1 MTNLEAVPKVA
12 LFIDAANL
20 IFPLEQEFAPF
31 RLSRLISRVR
41 EEGTILMSKSYAD
54 WSREPCNAYVAQFHA
69 QGIEMIEA
77 YADEKRKNTADML
90 ISTDALEHCF
100 SPHPADVYALV
111 SGDRDFVPLVQALH
125 RRGKT
130 VLCIGIT
137 TRTSSSLRRIS
148 DIFIDYYNLIPRGR
162 SYVVPPPVVAVP
174 AKASISDEEEVE
186 EVAGDD
192 RSTSFAVLRRAVAAL
207 LRRGE
212 ETRGARVYAMIRQL
226 KPDFDFQ
233 ALGFD
238 TFKDFVE
245 EAATSGAVQF
255 SGGEPPEPG
264 SEYSLNAAGDNAQDE
279 EAPVQRFDAS
289 AITPETVLGK
299 YKDILD
305 FKRIPWVAWERRL
318 PLIAH
323 LWTRLKESPMTISQ
337 MSEHMELM
345 ASEKGWEISSQAIY
359 KLTYTLNIG
368 LCFLQDGRPSFVR
381 DIFQSQL
388 SPAVDLPEALERM
401 HITYIKGIRLEAP
414 GIPLLP
420 ESVCDL
426 LFEQRMGSYMAQAKT
441 IITRLE
447 SGREYYN

>member
-1 MTNLEAVPKVA
+1 MTSLENLPKVA

-41 EEGTILMSKSYAD
+41 EEGVILVSKSYAD

-77 YADEKRKNTADML
+77 YADEKRKNTADMM
-90 ISTDALEHCF
+90 ITTDALEHSYSEF
-100 SPHPADVYALV
+100 SADVYALV

-137 TRTSSSLRRIS
+137 ARTSASLRRIS
-148 DIFIDYYNLIPRGR
+148 DIYIDYYNLIPRGR
-162 SYVVPPPVVAVP
+162 SYVVPPPAEP
-174 AKASISDEEEVE
+174 IPSKSSLADEESVEEVE
-186 EVAGDD
+186 GDAKTQAF
-192 RSTSFAVLRRAVAAL
+192 SILRRAVAAII
-207 LRRGE
+207 RRGD
-212 ETRGARVYAMIRQL
+212 ETRGPKVYAMMRQL

-233 ALGFD
+233 TLGFD

-245 EAATSGAVQF
+245 EAVNSGSVQF
-255 SGGEPPEPG
+255 SSGEPPEPG
-264 SEYSLNAAGDNAQDE
+264 GEYSLNATGDSGQE
-279 EAPVQRFDAS
+279 EEISTQRFDPS
-289 AITPETVLGK
+289 AITPEIVLGK

-305 FKRIPWVAWERRL
+305 FKRIPWVSWERRL

-323 LWTRLKESPMTISQ
+323 LWTRLKEAPKTISQ
-337 MSEHMELM
+337 MSEQMELM

-388 SPAVDLPEALERM
+388 SPAVELPEALERM

-420 ESVCDL
+420 EAVCEL
-426 LFEQRMGSYMAQAKT
+426 LFENRMSSYLAQAKT

-447 SGREYYN
+447 SGREFF

>member
-1 MTNLEAVPKVA
+1 MTNIERLPKVA

-41 EEGTILMSKSYAD
+41 EEGVILMSKSYAD
-54 WSREPCNAYVAQFHA
+54 WSREPCLAYVAQFHA

-90 ISTDALEHCF
+90 ITTDALEHCY
-100 SPHPADVYALV
+100 SEYSADVYALV

-125 RRGKT
+125 RRGKI

-162 SYVVPPPVVAVP
+162 SYVVPPEAEPVP
-174 AKASISDEEEVE
+174 AKASIADEEEVE
-186 EVAGDD
+186 EVEGDD
-192 RSTSFAVLRRAVAAL
+192 RAKAFNVLRRAVAAII
-207 LRRGE
+207 RRGE
-212 ETRGARVYAMIRQL
+212 ETRGARVYSMIRQL

-245 EAATSGAVQF
+245 EAVNSGSVQF
-255 SGGEPPEPG
+255 SSGEPPEPG
-264 SEYSLNAAGDNAQDE
+264 VEYSLNTASDAAQDE
-279 EAPVQRFDAS
+279 EAPVQRFDPS
-289 AITPETVLGK
+289 AITPEIVLGK

-305 FKRIPWVAWERRL
+305 FKRIPWVAWDRRL

-323 LWTRLKESPMTISQ
+323 LWTRLKQAPMTISQ

-368 LCFLQDGRPSFVR
+368 LCFLHEGRPSFVR

-388 SPAVDLPEALERM
+388 SPAVELPEALERM

-414 GIPLLP
+414 GIPLVT
-420 ESVCDL
+420 EAVCDL
-426 LFEQRMGSYMAQAKT
+426 LFEQRMGSYMTQAKT

-447 SGREYYN
+447 SGREYF